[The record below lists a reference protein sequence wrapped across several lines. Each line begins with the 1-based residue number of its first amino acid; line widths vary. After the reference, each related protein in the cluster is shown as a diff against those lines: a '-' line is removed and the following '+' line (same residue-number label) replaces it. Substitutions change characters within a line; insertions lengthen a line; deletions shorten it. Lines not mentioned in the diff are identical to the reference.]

1 MKRFLNLLFFGLLL
15 AAFPAGDALA
25 RGGGGRGGGGRGG
38 GGRGGGGRGGSR
50 GGGGRGR
57 GGGSMAGG
65 GRNNE
70 RKEEEKE
77 LRREERMARVA
88 EARLLYA
95 KRERRNMWNG
105 ETNDRFGSMLAR
117 ILGGASD

>member
-1 MKRFLNLLFFGLLL
+1 
-15 AAFPAGDALA
+15 
-25 RGGGGRGGGGRGG
+25 
-38 GGRGGGGRGGSR
+38 
-50 GGGGRGR
+50 
-57 GGGSMAGG
+57 MAGG
-65 GRNNE
+65 GRSNE
-70 RKEEEKE
+70 RKEEEKQ

-95 KRERRNMWNG
+95 KRERQNLWNG

>member
-1 MKRFLNLLFFGLLL
+1 MKRFLSLLSFAVLMAIL
-15 AAFPAGDALA
+15 PAGDAFA
-25 RGGGGRGGGGRGG
+25 RGGRGGGGRGG
-38 GGRGGGGRGGSR
+38 GGRGGGR

-57 GGGSMAGG
+57 GGGARGRGSMAGG
-65 GRNNE
+65 NRNNE
-70 RKEEEKE
+70 RKEEEKK

-95 KRERRNMWNG
+95 KRERKNMWDG
-105 ETNDRFGSMLAR
+105 ETDDRFGSMLAR